1 MSTWRSCAGRPS
13 LASSPGWRT
22 AERSRRSGPRA
33 RWLPRM
39 VMATRGR
46 KPKSVAAKKLAGNP
60 GKRSLATLIGAPKAG
75 DMLCPRSVE
84 GNARAKGY
92 WDMYLANAVPGHLT
106 PMDGPLLARLCVAL
120 AYADQANER
129 IEATGMLVKAPN
141 TGLPIQSPYLP
152 VLNRQTEIARKLA
165 AELALPPAQR
175 NRIGPES
182 IDRGGTSSWDQ
193 LEG

>member
-1 MSTWRSCAGRPS
+1 
-13 LASSPGWRT
+13 
-22 AERSRRSGPRA
+22 
-33 RWLPRM
+33 
-39 VMATRGR
+39 MALRGR
-46 KPKSVAAKKLAGNP
+46 KPKPVAQKALAGNP
-60 GKRSLATLIGAPKAG
+60 GKRSLSTLVGAPKAG

-92 WDMYLANAVPGHLT
+92 WDMYLVNAAPGHLT

-120 AYADQANER
+120 AYADDANEK

-141 TGLPIQSPYLP
+141 TGLPIQSPYMA

-175 NRIGPES
+175 NRV
-182 IDRGGTSSWDQ
+182 GTYDGRPREASPWDAFE
-193 LEG
+193 LAWPSP